1 MAIYD
6 YSGTKTF
13 TASLIVEDRGNCAIV
28 ANGYYP
34 VGKGLKLPGDYYM
47 IVRTIAGQTTIIKWG
62 AMTDLTELHSG
73 FSLDVKSF
81 KFKEASIDREVS
93 LFLNDGQKFIYDAKV
108 ITEDEAFE
116 NLPKDYNFAATLER
130 AD

>member
-1 MAIYD
+1 MIYD

-13 TASLIVEDRGNCAIV
+13 TASLEVDDPGNCAIL

-47 IVRTIAGQTTIIKWG
+47 IIRTVDGITTVLKWG
-62 AMTDLTELHSG
+62 AVTDLPDLHSG
-73 FSLDVKSF
+73 YSLDVKSF
-81 KFKEASIDREVS
+81 KYKEASIHREIQ

-108 ITEDEAFE
+108 ITKDEALA
-116 NLPKDYNFAATLER
+116 NTPKDYNYVATLER
-130 AD
+130 A